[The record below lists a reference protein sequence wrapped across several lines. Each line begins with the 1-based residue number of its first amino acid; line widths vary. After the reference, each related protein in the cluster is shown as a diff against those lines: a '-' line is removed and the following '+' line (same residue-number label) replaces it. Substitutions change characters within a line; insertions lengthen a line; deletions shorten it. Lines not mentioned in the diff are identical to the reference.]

1 MWDRPGSEIGV
12 PETRRGGAALLCAL
26 WLLSAVFAAGSAQA
40 QRQAPGPQTQTTQ
53 TPSPSPFPPGFVP
66 PSQERPQPTV
76 PTGTFDFSIET
87 PRRSPVPRAVD
98 ELRFQLNG
106 INIVG
111 ATVFSPEDLK
121 PLYADL
127 IGKQVGLTEIL
138 DVADKIEAKYRE
150 RGFIISRAYVP
161 PQRVGNGVFTINVVE
176 GYISGIAMEGGDPG
190 VRNLIQAYISPV
202 TQVRPLTLTPM
213 ERGLLLSN
221 DLPGVTAAGL
231 LRPAQDQPGASDLV
245 VNLDEQPITGGFNV
259 DNRGS
264 RFTDRW
270 TLGGDV
276 EWNSPLHD
284 GDQLSANLQSAPD
297 PNVRITG
304 TARYQHPIGTSGLT
318 GSIYVTVSKGAP
330 TQELGQFNL
339 TTNSLAVGPRLS
351 YPLLR
356 TRAQSLTL
364 EGGITYQD
372 AEVLSGTPSAT
383 ISHDHWRV
391 ADAAVTYTET
401 GFWNGSTSATLDVAQ
416 GLPFAGATENGST
429 SLSRPGAHTD
439 FTKVTST
446 VKRIQTI
453 WGPVNVALT
462 AQGQYAFAPLVAGE
476 QISFGGNQI
485 GRGYDPSAITGDH
498 GAGGSVELRYDT
510 RVDKYFIQ
518 TVEPYVFFDAAKV
531 WNRLGGNG
539 SGLALHSTGAGVRF
553 AFEHNITASVEY
565 ARTLTAVPG
574 SDSGAM
580 KSKVLFN
587 AAVRF

>member
-1 MWDRPGSEIGV
+1 MRESPGSAVGV
-12 PETRRGGAALLCAL
+12 PDARRGRAALFGAL
-26 WLLSAVFAAGSAQA
+26 LAMSAALAAGSALA
-40 QRQAPGPQTQTTQ
+40 QTQTPSPQTQTTQ
-53 TPSPSPFPPGFVP
+53 TPSPFPPGFVP

-98 ELRFQLNG
+98 ELRFQLKE

-111 ATVFSPEDLK
+111 ATVFSPDELR
-121 PLYADL
+121 PLYGGL
-127 IGKQVGLTEIL
+127 IGKEVSLSDIL
-138 DVADKIEAKYRE
+138 NVAEAIEGKYRE

-176 GYISGIAMEGGDPG
+176 GYVSAVALEGGDPG
-190 VRNLIQAYISPV
+190 VRNLIQAYIGPV
-202 TQVRPLTLTPM
+202 TQSRPLVLEPM
-213 ERGLLLSN
+213 ERGLLLAN
-221 DLPGVTAAGL
+221 DLPGITAAGL
-231 LRPAQDQPGASDLV
+231 LRPSPDTPGASDLV
-245 VNLDEQPITGGFNV
+245 VNVTQTPLTGGINT

-264 RFTDRW
+264 KFTERW
-270 TLGGDV
+270 TVGGDV
-276 EWNSPLHD
+276 EWNSPLGD
-284 GDQLSANLQSAPD
+284 GDQVSANIQSAPD
-297 PNVRITG
+297 PEVRIQG

-330 TQELGQFNL
+330 TASLGQFNI
-339 TTNSLAVGPRLS
+339 TTDSLAAGPRLS
-351 YPLLR
+351 YPLIR

-372 AEVLSGTPSAT
+372 AEVHSGTPAAQ

-391 ADAAVTYTET
+391 FDAALTYTQS
-401 GFWNGSTSATLDVAQ
+401 GFWNGNTSATFDVAQ
-416 GLPFAGATENGST
+416 GIPGLGATENNSP

-439 FTKVTST
+439 FTKVTGT
-446 VKRIQTI
+446 VKRVQVI

-476 QISFGGNQI
+476 QISFGGYQI
-485 GRGYDPSAITGDH
+485 GRGYDPSALSGDH
-498 GAGGSVELRYDT
+498 GAGGSVELRYDA
-510 RVDKYFIQ
+510 RIDQYFIQ
-518 TVEPYVFFDAAKV
+518 TVEPYIFYDAAKI

-539 SGLALHSTGAGVRF
+539 SGQALHSTGAGIRVGL
-553 AFEHNITASVEY
+553 EHGISAGVEY
-565 ARTLTAVPG
+565 ARTLSPVLG
-574 SDSGAM
+574 SDNGSL

>member
-1 MWDRPGSEIGV
+1 MWDRSGSEIGV
-12 PETRRGGAALLCAL
+12 PESRRGRAALLCVL
-26 WLLSAVFAAGSAQA
+26 SLLSAVVAAGPAFAQVPKNL
-40 QRQAPGPQTQTTQ
+40 PGAVEPGRDRPLP
-53 TPSPSPFPPGFVP
+53 TPAPPGD
-66 PSQERPQPTV
+66 
-76 PTGTFDFSIET
+76 FDFSIET

-106 INIVG
+106 ITIVG
-111 ATVFSPEDLK
+111 ATVFSPDDLK
-121 PLYADL
+121 PLYAGL

-202 TQVRPLTLTPM
+202 TQVRPLTLEPM

-221 DLPGVTAAGL
+221 DLPGVTASGV
-231 LRPAQDQPGASDLV
+231 LRPAQDKPGASDLV
-245 VNLDEQPITGGFNV
+245 VNVQQSPWTGGFNV

-264 RFTDRW
+264 QFTDRW

-276 EWNSPLHD
+276 EWNSPLGD
-284 GDQLSANLQSAPD
+284 GDQVTANIQSAPD
-297 PNVRITG
+297 PNIRIQG
-304 TARYQHPIGTSGLT
+304 SARYQHPIGTSGLT
-318 GSIYVTVSKGAP
+318 GSIYVTVSNGAP
-330 TQELGQFNL
+330 SAGLGKFNI
-339 TTNSLAVGPRLS
+339 TTDSLAVGPRLS
-351 YPLLR
+351 YPLIR
-356 TRAQSLTL
+356 SRAQSLTL

-372 AEVLSGTPSAT
+372 AEVQSGTPAAT

-391 ADAAVTYTET
+391 ADAALTYTQT
-401 GFWNGSTSATLDVAQ
+401 GFWNGSTSATIDVAQ
-416 GLPFAGATENGST
+416 GLPVFGATENNSP

-446 VKRIQTI
+446 IKRIQVI
-453 WGPVNVALT
+453 WGPVNVAVT
-462 AQGQYAFAPLVAGE
+462 AQGQYSFAPLVAGE

-498 GAGGSVELRYDT
+498 GVGGSFELRYDT
-510 RVDKYFIQ
+510 RVDQYFVQ
-518 TVEPYVFFDAAKV
+518 TVEPYIFFDTAKI

-539 SGLALHSTGAGVRF
+539 SGLALHSTGAGIRVGL
-553 AFEHNITASVEY
+553 EHNITAGVEY

-574 SDSGAM
+574 SDNGAL

>member
-1 MWDRPGSEIGV
+1 MWDRPGSEFGV
-12 PETRRGGAALLCAL
+12 PKPRRGRAALLCAL
-26 WLLSAVFAAGSAQA
+26 WLLSALLAAGSALA
-40 QRQAPGPQTQTTQ
+40 QVPKNLPGAVEPGRDRPLP
-53 TPSPSPFPPGFVP
+53 TPPPPG
-66 PSQERPQPTV
+66 E
-76 PTGTFDFSIET
+76 FDFSIET

-98 ELRFQLNG
+98 ELRFQLVG

-111 ATVFSPEDLK
+111 ATVFSPDEFK
-121 PLYADL
+121 PLYANL
-127 IGKQVGLTEIL
+127 LGKQVGLSEIL
-138 DVADKIEAKYRE
+138 DVADQIESKYRE

-176 GYISGIAMEGGDPG
+176 GYISGIALEGGDPG
-190 VRNLIQAYISPV
+190 VRNLVQAYLAPV
-202 TQVRPLTLTPM
+202 TQVKPLTLAPM

-221 DLPGVTAAGL
+221 DLPGVTASGL

-245 VNLDEQPITGGFNV
+245 VNVQQAPWTGGFNV

-264 RFTDRW
+264 QFTDRW

-276 EWNSPLHD
+276 EWNSPLGD
-284 GDQLSANLQSAPD
+284 GDQVSANIQSAPD
-297 PNVRITG
+297 PNIRIQG

-330 TQELGQFNL
+330 AAGLGQFNI
-339 TTNSLAVGPRLS
+339 TTNSIAVGPRIS
-351 YPLLR
+351 YPLIR

-372 AEVLSGTPSAT
+372 AEVQSGKPAAQ

-391 ADAAVTYTET
+391 ADAAVAYTQT
-401 GFWNGSTSATLDVAQ
+401 GFLNGSTSATLDVAQ
-416 GLPFAGATENGST
+416 GLPVFGATENGST

-446 VKRIQTI
+446 VKRIQVI
-453 WGPVNVALT
+453 WGPINVALT

-485 GRGYDPSAITGDH
+485 GRGYDPSALSGDH
-498 GAGGSVELRYDT
+498 GVGGSVELRYDA
-510 RVDKYFIQ
+510 RVDQYFVQ
-518 TVEPYVFFDAAKV
+518 TVEPYIFYDTAKI

-539 SGLALHSTGAGVRF
+539 SGLALHSTGAGVRVGL
-553 AFEHNITASVEY
+553 ERNISLGLEY

-574 SDSGAM
+574 SDNGSL

-587 AAVRF
+587 GAIRF

>member
-1 MWDRPGSEIGV
+1 MWERPGSGIGV
-12 PETRRGGAALLCAL
+12 PETRRGRAALLCAL
-26 WLLSAVFAAGSAQA
+26 VLLSAVLAAGSAFA
-40 QRQAPGPQTQTTQ
+40 QVPKNLPGAVEPGRDRPL
-53 TPSPSPFPPGFVP
+53 PSPPPNG
-66 PSQERPQPTV
+66 S
-76 PTGTFDFSIET
+76 FDFSIET

-111 ATVFSPEDLK
+111 ATVFPPEEFK

-127 IGKQVGLTEIL
+127 IGKEVGLSDIL
-138 DVADKIEAKYRE
+138 DIADKIEGTYRE
-150 RGFIISRAYVP
+150 HGYIISRAYVP
-161 PQRVGNGVFTINVVE
+161 PQKVGNGVFTINVVE
-176 GYISGIAMEGGDPG
+176 GYIHGIAIEGGDPG
-190 VRNLIQAYISPV
+190 VRDLVQAYLGPV
-202 TQVRPLTLTPM
+202 TQARPLTIGPM

-231 LRPAQDQPGASDLV
+231 LRPAADQPGASDLV
-245 VNLDEQPITGGFNV
+245 VNVQEQPITGGFNV

-264 RFTDRW
+264 KFTDRW

-284 GDQLSANLQSAPD
+284 GDQLSANLQTAPD
-297 PNVRITG
+297 PNIRITG

-318 GSIYVTVSKGAP
+318 GSVYVTVSKGAP
-330 TQELGQFNL
+330 GQSLSQFNL

-372 AEVLSGTPSAT
+372 AEVLSGKPSAT

-391 ADAAVTYTET
+391 ADVAATYTQI
-401 GFWNGSTSATLDVAQ
+401 GFLDGSTSVTFDVAQ
-416 GLPFAGATENGST
+416 GLPVFGATENGST

-439 FTKVTST
+439 FTKMTGT

-453 WGPVNVALT
+453 WGPINVAIT

-476 QISFGGNQI
+476 QISFGGTQI

-498 GAGGSVELRYDT
+498 GAGGSFELRYDT

-518 TVEPYVFFDAAKV
+518 TVEPYIFYDAAKV

-539 SGLALHSTGAGVRF
+539 SGLALHSTGAGVRV
-553 AFEHNITASVEY
+553 ALEHNITAGVEY

-574 SDSGAM
+574 SDNGSL

>member
-1 MWDRPGSEIGV
+1 MRKGTGSALGV
-12 PETRRGGAALLCAL
+12 PEARRGRVALLRALIALCAVL
-26 WLLSAVFAAGSAQA
+26 AAGSALA
-40 QRQAPGPQTQTTQ
+40 QGQPPLS
-53 TPSPSPFPPGFVP
+53 SPSPFPPGFVP
-66 PSQERPQPTV
+66 PSQERPQPAP

-87 PRRSPVPRAVD
+87 PRRSPVPRSVD
-98 ELRFQLNG
+98 ELRFELNG

-111 ATVFSPEDLK
+111 ATVFSPDDFK

-127 IGKQVGLTEIL
+127 LGKEVGLTDIL
-138 DVADKIEAKYRE
+138 DIADKIEGKYRE

-161 PQRVGNGVFTINVVE
+161 PQRVANGVFTINVVE
-176 GYISGIAMEGGDPG
+176 GYISGIALEGGDPG
-190 VRNLIQAYISPV
+190 VRSLIQAYLSPV
-202 TQVRPLTLTPM
+202 TQVKPLTLEPM
-213 ERGLLLSN
+213 ERGLLLAN

-245 VNLDEQPITGGFNV
+245 VNVSESPWTGGFNV

-264 RFTDRW
+264 QFTDRW

-276 EWNSPLHD
+276 EWNSPLGD
-284 GDQLSANLQSAPD
+284 GDQVSANIQSAPD
-297 PNVRITG
+297 PNVRIQG

-318 GSIYVTVSKGAP
+318 GSIYVTVSNGAP
-330 TQELGQFNL
+330 AASLGQFNL

-351 YPLLR
+351 YPLIR
-356 TRAQSLTL
+356 SRAQSLTL

-372 AEVLSGTPSAT
+372 ATVQSGMPAAQ

-391 ADAAVTYTET
+391 ADVAATYTET

-416 GLPFAGATENGST
+416 GLPVFGATENGSP

-439 FTKVTST
+439 FTKVTAT
-446 VKRIQTI
+446 VKRIQVI

-476 QISFGGNQI
+476 QISFGGSQI

-498 GAGGSVELRYDT
+498 GAGGSAELRYDA
-510 RVDKYFIQ
+510 RVDQLFVQ
-518 TVEPYVFFDAAKV
+518 TVEPYIFFDTAKI

-539 SGLALHSTGAGVRF
+539 SGLALHSTGAGVRVSL
-553 AFEHNITASVEY
+553 EHNITAGVEY

-574 SDSGAM
+574 SDNGSL

>member
-1 MWDRPGSEIGV
+1 MWDGPGGEIGV
-12 PETRRGGAALLCAL
+12 PETRPGRAALLSAL
-26 WLLSAVFAAGSAQA
+26 VMLSAVLTVGSALA
-40 QRQAPGPQTQTTQ
+40 QVPQSA
-53 TPSPSPFPPGFVP
+53 PSPSPFPPGFVP
-66 PSQERPQPTV
+66 PSQERPQPG
-76 PTGTFDFSIET
+76 PPPGSFDFSIET

-98 ELRFQLNG
+98 ELRFQLTG
-106 INIVG
+106 VNIVG
-111 ATVFSPEDLK
+111 ATVFPPETFR

-127 IGKQVGLTEIL
+127 IGKEVGLSDIL
-138 DVADKIEAKYRE
+138 DLADKIEGTYRE
-150 RGFIISRAYVP
+150 HGYIISRAYVP

-176 GYISGIAMEGGDPG
+176 GYIKGIAIEGGDSG
-190 VRNLIQAYISPV
+190 VRNLVQAYLAPV
-202 TQVRPLTLTPM
+202 TQSRPLTLEPM

-231 LRPAQDQPGASDLV
+231 LRPAADQPGASDLV
-245 VNLDEQPITGGFNV
+245 VNVSEQPITGGFNV

-264 RFTDRW
+264 KFTDRW

-276 EWNSPLHD
+276 EWNSPLGD

-297 PNVRITG
+297 PNIRIQG

-318 GSIYVTVSKGAP
+318 GSVYVTVSKGAP
-330 TQELGQFNL
+330 SAGLGQFNI
-339 TTNSLAVGPRLS
+339 TTNSVAVGPRLS

-372 AEVLSGTPSAT
+372 AEVLSGTPAAT

-391 ADAAVTYTET
+391 VDAALTYTQA
-401 GFWNGSTSATLDVAQ
+401 GFWNGNTQVTVDVAQ
-416 GLPFAGATENGST
+416 GLPVFGATENNSP

-439 FTKVTST
+439 FTKITTT

-453 WGPVNVALT
+453 WGPVNVAIT
-462 AQGQYAFAPLVAGE
+462 AQGQYAFEPLVAGE
-476 QISFGGNQI
+476 QISFGGSQI

-498 GAGGSVELRYDT
+498 GVGGSFELRYDA
-510 RVDKYFIQ
+510 RVDQLFIQ
-518 TVEPYVFFDAAKV
+518 TVEPYLFFDTAKI

-539 SGLALHSTGAGVRF
+539 SGLALHSTGAGIRF
-553 AFEHNITASVEY
+553 ALEHNISAGVEY

-574 SDSGAM
+574 SDSGSV

>member
-1 MWDRPGSEIGV
+1 MRLGAGAFGV
-12 PETRRGGAALLCAL
+12 PDSGRRGKRALVGAL
-26 WLLSAVFAAGSAQA
+26 WALAAVHAAGSALA
-40 QRQAPGPQTQTTQ
+40 QVQPPPA
-53 TPSPSPFPPGFVP
+53 SPSPFPPGFVP
-66 PSQERPQPTV
+66 PTQERPQPAP

-106 INIVG
+106 ITIVG
-111 ATVFSPEDLK
+111 ATAFSPDEFK

-127 IGKQVGLTEIL
+127 LGMQVGLSDIL
-138 DVADKIEAKYRE
+138 NIADAIEAKYRE
-150 RGFIISRAYVP
+150 RGYIISRAYVP

-176 GYISGIAMEGGDPG
+176 GYISGIALEGGDPG
-190 VRNLIQAYISPV
+190 VRSLIQAYISPV
-202 TQVRPLTLTPM
+202 TQARPLTLQPM

-231 LRPAQDQPGASDLV
+231 LRPSQDQPGASDLV
-245 VNLDEQPITGGFNV
+245 VNVQQSPFTGGFNA

-264 RFTDRW
+264 EFTNRW
-270 TLGGDV
+270 TIGGDV
-276 EWNSPLHD
+276 EWNSPLGD
-284 GDQLSANLQSAPD
+284 GDQLSASIQMAPD
-297 PNVRITG
+297 PSVRIQG

-318 GSIYVTVSKGAP
+318 GSVYVTVSKGAP
-330 TQELGQFNL
+330 AASLGQFNI
-339 TTNSLAVGPRLS
+339 TTDSIAVGPRLS
-351 YPLLR
+351 YPLIR

-372 AEVLSGTPSAT
+372 AQVHSGTPAAQ

-391 ADAAVTYTET
+391 ADAALTYTQT
-401 GFWNGSTSATLDVAQ
+401 GFWNGNTSATLDVAQ
-416 GLPFAGATENGST
+416 GLPFAGATENGSP

-439 FTKVTST
+439 FTKVTGT
-446 VKRIQTI
+446 VKRIQVI
-453 WGPVNVALT
+453 WGPVNFAVT

-485 GRGYDPSAITGDH
+485 GRGYDPSAISGDH
-498 GAGGSVELRYDT
+498 GAGGSFELRYDT
-510 RVDKYFIQ
+510 RVDQFFVQ
-518 TVEPYVFFDAAKV
+518 TLEPYIFYDTAKV

-539 SGLALHSTGAGVRF
+539 SRVALHSAGAGVRVGL
-553 AFEHNITASVEY
+553 EHNISVGVEY

-574 SDSGAM
+574 SDNGSL

-587 AAVRF
+587 GAVRF